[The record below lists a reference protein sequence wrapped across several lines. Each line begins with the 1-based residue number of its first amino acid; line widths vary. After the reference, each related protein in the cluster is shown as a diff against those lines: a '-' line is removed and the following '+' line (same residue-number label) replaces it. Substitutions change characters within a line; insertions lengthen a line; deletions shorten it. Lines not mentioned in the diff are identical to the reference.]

1 MTAPTWGRDMRE
13 RTVDSPRR
21 EARFR
26 LGWLVAAAVLAAS
39 RGAPA
44 QAPFVTES
52 PAQQGAIF
60 QPVFA
65 DPKEPRFF
73 AAYLLARSPRLAPR
87 IGSVGFGQ
95 TIMLLGARD
104 WQLAIAA
111 GVFSQFNMQA
121 ATTDLMNTD
130 YLVGLPLAYRSGS
143 TAMRF
148 QLYHQSSHLGDGY
161 IVHTHAQRVT
171 YSFEAAELLVSELVG
186 NWRVYGGG
194 EYLFTHAPDDLKSGI
209 VHGGVDYRERQPLV
223 RRPSRP
229 AWLRLA
235 LERVAHGIHRA
246 VALRSVLPR
255 SRVVRRPRRRFRSV
269 TTGGS
274 REVRANPAALCGP
287 NAGPDRSRGN
297 RLSPLAQLPLLHHAL
312 QNERV
317 HTHELLGGLARGEH
331 AHRALARIRKR
342 ANHQQVPA
350 RHKLLPLPLPV
361 LYSQAAQRRPP

>member
-1 MTAPTWGRDMRE
+1 MRE

-26 LGWLVAAAVLAAS
+26 LGWLVAAALLAAS

-44 QAPFVTES
+44 QAPFGTES

-111 GVFSQFNMQA
+111 GVFSQFNMEA

-130 YLVGLPLAYRSGS
+130 YLVGLPLTYRSGS

-161 IVHTHAQRVT
+161 IVHAHAQRVT

-209 VHGGVDYRERQPLV
+209 VHGGVDYRERQPL
-223 RRPSRP
+223 
-229 AWLRLA
+229 LHLGRLA
-235 LERVAHGIHRA
+235 AARLVAGLDGRGIEDSGWQVGWSLATGLEFADPLAPPGSGWRW
-246 VALRSVLPR
+246 SVLLTAYTGPSPYGQFYR
-255 SRVVRRPRRRFRSV
+255 DHVSSV
-269 TTGGS
+269 G
-274 REVRANPAALCGP
+274 
-287 NAGPDRSRGN
+287 
-297 RLSPLAQLPLLHHAL
+297 
-312 QNERV
+312 
-317 HTHELLGGLARGEH
+317 LGVGFA
-331 AHRALARIRKR
+331 
-342 ANHQQVPA
+342 P
-350 RHKLLPLPLPV
+350 
-361 LYSQAAQRRPP
+361 